1 MKLMKFLCSI
11 PVILLLLYFLPPLG
25 VIVFLARYLVYGDR
39 HFFRAPVV
47 IAIVSLI
54 LLIPQGLYLA
64 NQNFNLNLSV
74 PFLNEVIDSNI
85 YPKLADYAK
94 FSFIVAIIIL
104 IVTYLLRS
112 FLGGLSAKFSQ
123 LLSSYFSAKQAE
135 EERIAKEN
143 DLKLKEKALTSKQ
156 KTPHV
161 VKCPHCGKSNSI
173 IGTVG
178 ECISCREPIEYKE
191 VKHETHHH

>member
-1 MKLMKFLCSI
+1 MKLIKFLCSI

-25 VIVFLARYLVYGDR
+25 VIVFLARYLVNGDR

-47 IAIVSLI
+47 IAIISLI

-64 NQNFNLNLSV
+64 NQNFNLGLTI
-74 PFLNEVIDSNI
+74 PYLNEVINSEI
-85 YPKLADYAK
+85 YPKIADFAK
-94 FSFIVAIIIL
+94 FSFIVAVVIL

-112 FLGGLSAKFSQ
+112 FLGGLSSKFSQ
-123 LLSSYFSAKQAE
+123 LLGSYFSAKQAE
-135 EERIAKEN
+135 EAKIAQEN
-143 DLKLKEKALTSKQ
+143 DLKLKEKAITSKQ

-178 ECISCREPIEYKE
+178 KCISCRTPIEYKE
-191 VKHETHHH
+191 PKK